1 MGNTITV
8 AKCDIDIESISKKLA
23 QLKSS
28 LNNEDLGKGMSKKFS
43 KEIASLEK
51 DLAGLEK
58 NMPGSGASVSKLT
71 TYGNKIDDVE
81 RKMSDL
87 IEKLS
92 GFKITDDYLQNNIKG
107 LKVYVDNLK
116 KAQKELADLANEN
129 LPQNYEA
136 KTKNVG
142 SYGVSGRVNKA
153 QNAMKTAAL
162 AGKKDNIQK
171 EYDEVEQVI
180 LGKMESVK
188 KLHGEDHSI
197 YQNLAS
203 DLEAMKQLKI
213 AYEDLADVAAP
224 KVDVVNNAMEEL
236 KTQTTGAGEKL
247 KEALGA
253 STEIAGEM
261 SNDLKQAS
269 ADVNRLTAATERANE
284 ASSAFDSIENKIKN
298 LVSVSAV
305 FGFLSRTIRQT
316 IQDMLELDKQ
326 FNEIAIVSD
335 YSTSEM
341 WKSFD
346 SVNRV
351 AQEFGVE
358 TKNVLEVQNLY
369 YHQGKSMA
377 EVNKLTAQTLT
388 LAKITGMEYADATS
402 KLTAVLNAYNIA
414 AEDAVRVTDTIAA
427 MDTNAAISSEELMTA
442 LTKTASIAANA
453 GMSLESTEAFL
464 TKMIETTR
472 EAPENLG
479 TALKTIIARFG
490 EVKQEVDGEIVE
502 LADINRVDTALKSVG
517 ISLLDTAGQIRDLD
531 DVFMEL
537 SSVWDG
543 LDRNTQRYIATIS
556 AGSRQQS
563 RFIAMMEDYD
573 RTLELVNIAQNSAGI
588 GARQLEKSQES
599 LESSINRLKSSFQE
613 LASTYIKAGW
623 IKNIIEGVNSLVNL
637 FNKIPVIF
645 QPVVAGLALYI
656 VKFKILN
663 PILTKY
669 RIIQQGIIQGDDERT
684 IAQRIVNA
692 ESQNFGA
699 TITQLIGTMKQYK
712 DVLNEVKNATD
723 DYRDSQDRANEAA
736 SSSNTPEAPNTPKV
750 PNTPETPNTPKVHNT
765 PEAPKTLTEVWKNGS
780 KWGKAGD
787 VANKA
792 TESFAQTVA
801 KVATVGTKETLK
813 GGVKALGTG
822 IKGLFKSII
831 APIKEVFTNIVGTLV
846 KFIGTAGTIIVGAVA
861 AIGVA
866 IFAIW
871 KKFFAASVDDTKKI
885 EALTK
890 AQDKYN
896 ESLQEYN
903 NLQKNAKRYAELKA
917 KTFKTAE
924 ELEEE
929 QSVTAALIE
938 EYPNLLD
945 YIDEEGN
952 YHLKATEYINQEI
965 DAKKRLMEQNAET
978 YNSLRLSNAKQ
989 GVYADE
995 STAAGATMS
1004 NLQSYYA
1011 SLGDEGIKDLRKS
1024 LDKFGTLDGG
1034 SFKKLA
1040 EAYASGEKAS
1050 FNHKDFSNLFAGS
1063 LNEQEFNT
1071 LAQVFSGNAVDKNGD
1086 KIEGGNIRTA
1096 LKATGSYDDKQITKI
1111 VTMWTELNE
1120 QTGGLYEQLL
1130 TNIGDEIENI
1140 YIQEARVEIED
1151 RLGDTGINAEAKEA
1165 MAQRHAEISQETYDT
1180 TYAQKKAAKDNAW
1193 GNVGRDIGIGLAGG
1207 AATGATIGAVA
1218 LSGVPI
1224 IGTAI
1229 GAIGGAIVG
1238 GVTGLLASTIATFS
1252 TNWKDLWSD
1261 PEKEAREAA
1270 NKAAEEFTAELETQL
1285 SDAETVKAVNDFY
1298 TEMGSQSLDTI
1309 NGLSHNFDGA
1319 LGQVVDKSITEA
1331 EEKLTKFK
1339 EDIKKLDITFY
1350 VNGEVRTDLAISDEF
1365 LNQLSL
1371 DEYNRFAELFAAY
1384 GNDRGAMIMKAME
1397 HLVGPDFAGMSDFER
1412 KTFLSQDWDSIDSI
1426 IDGYERLGWTIGE
1439 DTELLELLIGAMG
1452 GTDAA
1457 LFTSMEDAS
1466 AKAQERLEKLTA
1478 ELEKISKLASG
1489 EGDLSSALSMAG
1501 LLLDE
1506 TDFEGMSDMVQAEQ
1520 ALANIT
1526 SQFEFGADGIK
1537 FHQEGSEQAVTDK
1550 LGSASAMEYKIAMN
1564 TLDEIY
1570 ADGKVGEDEKTR
1582 LQAAT
1587 TTATS
1592 SMLSMIEAQRAEFN
1606 AIKEGVVKAL
1616 EKELDLLKKKRDA
1629 YKELVDYIRQYD
1641 YYQNLNREIS
1651 ELEFNK
1657 QTIDFEIEFSTNSDV
1672 IVEKTMDQINNI
1684 NSQIAA
1690 NQAGANAAKRNQA
1703 IYRDSIEKNHGEYV
1717 SFDATGTAIVD
1728 QQKMM
1733 DLQRR
1738 ITEEKAA
1745 GHEETAALLEN
1756 EKAAIEAS
1764 VKAYDDSLKASQ
1776 DYTKKTQDGF
1786 RELEKVMKQVYQNY
1800 ANAEEKVY
1808 EVIKENEDK
1817 QVEAIKE
1824 KYDAI
1829 KEENDKYLDNIRETI
1844 DKERELRDRAQD
1856 EEDVKKKEKKLAM
1869 MKMDT
1874 SGVYASDIMALEEEL
1889 AGDYQNLEDA
1899 AVDRAIDEMEDEFQ
1913 TQAEAYEKDIEYME
1927 NALEYKRQSYA
1938 NYQQEVNEIIMS
1950 GTEAATQWLMENDAS
1965 YLAATSANQYL
1976 MQQEFKET
1984 MANGVAAG
1992 ELIGS
1997 SFIQNVQTSLDICKG
2012 SAEGFDT
2019 AVQEYYENTIASNDE
2034 ISGTL
2039 DTLIGD
2045 YDNLTGEVDELEEAE
2060 GQLEIAIGDVAG
2072 KAAELDSALNQTFQ
2086 ADMGRIEQW
2095 IAAYQTLGD
2104 TIAAET
2110 NGGQVGGK
2118 EPVKY
2123 SAEGKDYKNFYNIDA
2138 TDSVYGFGE
2147 HFSSKEFEISDIV
2160 ASTTE
2165 GGYFVNVVGIGWIG
2179 VGSIDGGDMKN
2190 VAGDN
2195 GVAIDDS
2202 TWDSYYK
2209 DPSKLDSKKFK
2220 INTHARVYQFAT
2232 GGLAD
2237 YTGPAWLDGT
2247 RSKPEMVLNPAQTA
2261 AFIKLVDVL
2270 NLINSPMGRPQSPYD
2285 NLKTYANAEALKN
2298 EYNFNIEISQMA
2310 SDYDVDQMI
2319 SRIEEKMVKAAK
2331 YRQVTMVTKTK

>member
-1 MGNTITV
+1 MGKKITI
-8 AKCDIDIESISKKLA
+8 ASYDIDIKGIENKLSELRVQLNEDSLGGDFAKKL
-23 QLKSS
+23 
-28 LNNEDLGKGMSKKFS
+28 S
-43 KEIASLEK
+43 KEISALEIQLEK
-51 DLAGLEK
+51 VKNAYPGAG
-58 NMPGSGASVSKLT
+58 AT
-71 TYGNKIDDVE
+71 QRQIDTYNK
-81 RKMSDL
+81 
-87 IEKLS
+87 
-92 GFKITDDYLQNNIKG
+92 
-107 LKVYVDNLK
+107 
-116 KAQKELADLANEN
+116 
-129 LPQNYEA
+129 
-136 KTKNVG
+136 
-142 SYGVSGRVNKA
+142 
-153 QNAMKTAAL
+153 
-162 AGKKDNIQK
+162 
-171 EYDEVEQVI
+171 
-180 LGKMESVK
+180 KMESLRIAISAFGKGAIDSFDDSNDYIKKNIKSLEEYVNKVAEASAEIK
-188 KLHGEDHSI
+188 KLEQGKGVPTLNVSTRKGDT
-197 YQNLAS
+197 QKQVKAMQ
-203 DLEAMKQLKI
+203 EAMKNGDREGVKS
-213 AYEDLADVAAP
+213 AYAVYSKDQNTLLRDLAKNKGKDSNEYKTALADREHVHQIEQAYLKLIETISKA
-224 KVDVVNNAMEEL
+224 KATLSSLQGEEADAILSARDAM
-236 KTQTTGAGEKL
+236 T
-247 KEALGA
+247 
-253 STEIAGEM
+253 
-261 SNDLKQAS
+261 
-269 ADVNRLTAATERANE
+269 
-284 ASSAFDSIENKIKN
+284 SAFQDIINGAAGAEDATKNAQAQLSEWSEETRRAEDASRAFDTIENKLKS
-298 LVSVSAV
+298 LVSAGAV
-305 FGFLSRTIRQT
+305 FGFLSRAVRNT

-335 YSTSEM
+335 YSTTEM

-388 LAKITGMEYADATS
+388 LAKITGMDYADATS
-402 KLTAVLNAYNIA
+402 NLTAVLNAYNIA

-453 GMSLESTEAFL
+453 GMSLESTEVFL

-490 EVKQEVDGEIVE
+490 EVKQEIDGEIIE
-502 LADINRVDTALKSVG
+502 PADINKVDTALKSVG
-517 ISLLDTAGQIRDLD
+517 ISLLDSAGQIRDLD
-531 DVFMEL
+531 KVFMEL
-537 SSVWDG
+537 SAQWDG
-543 LDRNTQRYIATIS
+543 LDRNTQRYIATIA

-573 RTLELVNIAQNSAGI
+573 RTLELTNIAQNSAGI

-599 LESSINRLKSSFQE
+599 LESSINRLKSSVQE
-613 LASTYIKAGW
+613 LAATWVKAGI
-623 IKNIIEGVNSLVNL
+623 IKDFIENVNNLVNA
-637 FNKIPVIF
+637 FNKVPPLL
-645 QPVVAGLALYI
+645 QPIVAGLALFILKY
-656 VKFKILN
+656 KILN
-663 PILTKY
+663 PLLARY
-669 RIIQQGIIQGDDERT
+669 RILSEGFAKGTDTATMAEQLAQQKEIDRK
-684 IAQRIVNA
+684 VSLKN
-692 ESQNFGA
+692 
-699 TITQLIGTMKQYK
+699 LI
-712 DVLNEVKNATD
+712 
-723 DYRDSQDRANEAA
+723 
-736 SSSNTPEAPNTPKV
+736 
-750 PNTPETPNTPKVHNT
+750 
-765 PEAPKTLTEVWKNGS
+765 KTLTEAKDKTKELREETQRLKKEHAEAAAIEEARADSGINDSKGEYSERQREYEELFNSEEALKVSAEAGDNDAKKLLDQGKTSGAVVERVSRDALREGTGEVIEESTEKVAKKGIKNIGIS
-780 KWGKAGD
+780 LLDNVKGALTKAG
-787 VANKA
+787 KWLI
-792 TESFAQTVA
+792 A
-801 KVATVGTKETLK
+801 KVPAVFGKMS
-813 GGVKALGTG
+813 ALAAG
-822 IKGLFKSII
+822 
-831 APIKEVFTNIVGTLV
+831 AV
-846 KFIGTAGTIIVGAVA
+846 TAAVA
-861 AIGVA
+861 AALIAAIAIGYAV
-866 IFAIW
+866 W
-871 KKFFAASVDDTKKI
+871 KTKFAASVDDTKKI
-885 EALTK
+885 EALTE

-929 QSVTAALIE
+929 QSVAAALVE

-1011 SLGDEGIKDLRKS
+1011 SLGDEGIKDLRKT
-1024 LDKFGTLDGG
+1024 LDEIGTLDGG

-1050 FNHKDFSNLFAGS
+1050 FNHKDFSNLFAGN
-1063 LNEQEFNT
+1063 LNEQEFYK
-1071 LAQVFSGNAVDKNGD
+1071 LAQTFSGN
-1086 KIEGGNIRTA
+1086 IEGVQGGDIRTA
-1096 LKATGSYDDKQITKI
+1096 LEQSGAYTDKQINKI
-1111 VTMWTELNE
+1111 VAMWTELNE

-1140 YIQEARVEIED
+1140 YIQEARIEIED

-1165 MAQRHAEISQETYDT
+1165 MALKHADISQQKYDEI
-1180 TYAQKKAAKDNAW
+1180 YAQRKSAKDEAW
-1193 GNVGRDIGIGLAGG
+1193 ANLGINVGSAVAAAAIPAALVSTIPVIGHAVAGIGLGIAAIAGTVQG
-1207 AATGATIGAVA
+1207 IKEGWGNFFA
-1218 LSGVPI
+1218 
-1224 IGTAI
+1224 
-1229 GAIGGAIVG
+1229 
-1238 GVTGLLASTIATFS
+1238 
-1252 TNWKDLWSD
+1252 D

-1309 NGLSHNFDGA
+1309 DDLSHNFDGA

-1339 EDIKKLDITFY
+1339 EDIKNLDITFY

-1397 HLVGPDFAGMSDFER
+1397 HLVGPDFTGMSDFER

-1506 TDFEGMSDMVQAEQ
+1506 TDFEGMNDMLQAEQ

-1570 ADGKVGEDEKTR
+1570 EDGIVEEDEKTR

-1651 ELEFNK
+1651 ELEFDK
-1657 QTIDFEIEFSTNSDV
+1657 QSIDFEIEFSTNADV
-1672 IVEKTMDQINNI
+1672 IVEKTLDQVNNI

-1703 IYRDSIEKNHGEYV
+1703 IYRDSIEKNHGGYV
-1717 SFDATGTAIVD
+1717 DFDATGTAIVN

-1764 VKAYDDSLKASQ
+1764 VKAYDDALKASQ

-1786 RELEKVMKQVYQNY
+1786 KELEKVMKQVYQNY
-1800 ANAEEKVY
+1800 ANAEEKIY

-1817 QVEAIKE
+1817 QLDAIRD

-1829 KEENDKYLDNIRETI
+1829 KEENDKYLDNVRETI
-1844 DKERELRDRAQD
+1844 DKERELRDRAKS
-1856 EEDVKKKEKKLAM
+1856 EEDVKNKEKKLAM

-1889 AGDYQNLEDA
+1889 ASDYQNLEDA
-1899 AVDRAIDEMEDEFQ
+1899 AIDKKINEMENEFQ
-1913 TQAEAYEKDIEYME
+1913 TQADAYQKDIEYME

-1938 NYQQEVNEIIMS
+1938 NYQQQVNEIIMS
-1950 GTEAATQWLMENDAS
+1950 GTEAATQWLMQNDAN

-1992 ELIGS
+1992 ELIS
-1997 SFIQNVQTSLDICKG
+1997 STMLQQVNTSLTICKD
-2012 SAEGFDT
+2012 SAKGFNE
-2019 AVQEYYENTIASNDE
+2019 AVNDYYEDTIASNDE
-2034 ISGTL
+2034 ISGSLEILT
-2039 DTLIGD
+2039 DD
-2045 YDNLTGEVDELEEAE
+2045 YETLTGEVGELEEAE
-2060 GQLEIAIGDVAG
+2060 GLLEIAIGEVAV
-2072 KAAELDSALNQTFQ
+2072 KATELDAALNMTFQ
-2086 ADMGRIEQW
+2086 KDMNRIEQW

-2110 NGGQVGGK
+2110 NGGQVGGE

-2123 SAEGKDYKNFYNIDA
+2123 SAEGKSYENFYEIDA

-2147 HFSSKEFEISDIV
+2147 HFSDKEFEISDIV

-2165 GGYFVNVVGIGWIG
+2165 GGYFVNVVGIGWVG
-2179 VGSIDGGDMKN
+2179 VGTIDGGDMKN

-2261 AFIKLVDVL
+2261 AFIKLVDIL
-2270 NLINSPMGRPQSPYD
+2270 DLINSPMGRFQSSYD
-2285 NLKTYANAEALKN
+2285 NPKTSANAEALKN
-2298 EYNFNIEISQMA
+2298 EYNFTINVDQMA
-2310 SDYDVDQMI
+2310 SDYDVDQLI
-2319 SRIEEKMVKAAK
+2319 NRIEEKMIKASR
-2331 YRQVTMVTKTK
+2331 YRNVTTLTKKTL